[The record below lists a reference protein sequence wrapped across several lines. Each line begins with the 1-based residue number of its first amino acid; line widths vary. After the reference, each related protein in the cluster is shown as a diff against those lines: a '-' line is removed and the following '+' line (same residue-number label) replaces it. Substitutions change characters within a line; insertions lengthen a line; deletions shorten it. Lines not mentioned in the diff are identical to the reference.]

1 MKIRVIRGNKKP
13 GFATRAIHVGQEP
26 EPVTGAVSPPIH
38 QTSTFRQKDFAE
50 YDFDYSRADNP
61 TRRNL
66 ESTITSLEEGLG
78 AVAFGSGMAAEAAIF
93 SLLSQGDHVIFSRN
107 VYGGTFR
114 LFDKIFNRFG
124 LSASWINTSSI
135 GSIEKAITSRTRLI
149 FIETPSNPL
158 MQISDIRA
166 VAGLASSRDILLA
179 VDNTFLSPYFQRP
192 LTLGAHLVTH
202 SSTKYLNGH
211 SDVVGGIVITSD
223 QPLLEKL
230 RFIQMSGGAIPGPFD
245 CWLTQRSLKT
255 LELRMKV
262 HNSNALSI
270 AEFLSSN
277 GKFEKIFYPG
287 LKNHPQ
293 YKLAAEQQLDPL
305 GRPGF
310 GGMISAELASLD
322 NARKFVKGLKIFT
335 LAESLGGVESLVCH
349 PATMTHAS
357 IPEEKRD
364 ELGISAGLV
373 RLSIGVEN
381 VDDLIEDLQRSI
393 GKI

>member
-1 MKIRVIRGNKKP
+1 MRGNKKP